1 MPFSRLAIDSF
12 DLTPVQRLRS
22 YMEGDRR
29 QRLRARFGLAEFH
42 PWQAEAID
50 ALLDGKRRVL
60 VVAPTGGGKSLTY
73 QFSATELEG
82 TTIVVSPLIALME
95 DQVRGLSE
103 RGIAATWLSST
114 VEPNE
119 RRRRERELAAG
130 AYELV
135 YVAPERLASDYVLDM
150 LAEVAPPLVAIDE
163 AHCISQWGHDFRPDY
178 LRLNRVL
185 ERLAPKHVLACTA
198 TATPIV
204 RDEIIDNLGLRADE
218 TELILRG
225 FARPN
230 LHLTARE
237 IDGTRERKR
246 AAVDAVREALGAP
259 TEPAG
264 AAIVYTAT
272 RKIAEQMADVMAD
285 EGYRAA
291 AYHAGLEPRI
301 RQHVNAGF
309 AAGQLDVVCATN
321 AFGMGID
328 RPDIRAVV
336 HVQSPGSIEAYYQ
349 EVGRAGRDGQPAL
362 GLLLRSTADFGLRRR
377 LIERKWED
385 NQPDEERVQQQW
397 GLFLDLMRYVEA
409 GSCRHD
415 FILGYFGDEQ
425 ETLGG
430 CGHCDVCE
438 RLEELG
444 EDGERKID
452 DEDAIIVQKALAGVA
467 RNRRVAG
474 LNRVI
479 EMLHGDENVK
489 LDRMG
494 LSSLSTHG
502 ILADRDKPWLTIL
515 MRRLLTA
522 GLIEIT
528 TDKYPK
534 PYLTRDGLA
543 AMKGEAPIRVL
554 LPEEGA
560 GGRKARSR
568 RGSKKKKPAEMPTNV
583 DRALFERLRE
593 ARLELAREKG
603 VPAYVVCH
611 DRTLLE
617 MAAQKPRTLG
627 EMADVHGMGPARLEA
642 WGDRFLSVVTES

>member
-1 MPFSRLAIDSF
+1 MQSP
-12 DLTPVQRLRS
+12 PVQLLSIVTTDMR
-22 YMEGDRR
+22 E
-29 QRLRARFGLAEFH
+29 RLRARFGLPDFH
-42 PWQAEAID
+42 PWQREAID
-50 ALLDGKRRVL
+50 SLLNGKKRVL

-73 QFSATELEG
+73 QFPATELEG
-82 TTIVVSPLIALME
+82 TTVVVSPLIALME

-103 RGIAATWLSST
+103 RGIRATWLSST
-114 VEPNE
+114 VDANE
-119 RRRRERELAAG
+119 RRRREADLAAG

-135 YVAPERLASDYVLDM
+135 YIAPERLAQDHVLNM
-150 LAEVAPPLVAIDE
+150 LARLAPPLVAIDE
-163 AHCISQWGHDFRPDY
+163 AHCISHWGHDFRPDY
-178 LRLNRVL
+178 LHLSRVL

-204 RDEIIDNLGLRADE
+204 RDEIVKQLGFNDDE
-218 TELILRG
+218 MDVVLRG

-237 IDGTRERKR
+237 IDGARERKR
-246 AAVDAVREALGAP
+246 AMVSAVKKALGAP

-272 RKIAEQMADVMAD
+272 RKVTEQMAGLLAD
-285 EGYRAA
+285 EGYRSA
-291 AYHAGLEPRI
+291 AYHAGLDPTVRGN
-301 RQHVNAGF
+301 VNADF

-336 HVQSPGSIEAYYQ
+336 HVQAPGSIEAYYQ

-377 LIERKWED
+377 LIERKWTDE
-385 NQPDEERVQQQW
+385 QPDENHVKQQW

-430 CGHCDVCE
+430 CGHCDVCV

-444 EDGERKID
+444 DDGERSLS
-452 DEDAIIVQKALAGVA
+452 DEDALVVRKALSGVA
-467 RNRRVAG
+467 RNRMTAG
-474 LNRVI
+474 LNRVV
-479 EMLHGDENVK
+479 EMLHGAENEK
-489 LDRMG
+489 LRSMG
-494 LSSLSTHG
+494 LTSLSTHG
-502 ILADRDKPWLTIL
+502 LLKDRAKDWVMIL

-522 GLIEIT
+522 GLVEIT
-528 TDKYPK
+528 TDEYPK
-534 PYLTRDGLA
+534 PYLTQLGVSV
-543 AMKGEAPIRVL
+543 MKGDEPVRVL
-554 LPEEGA
+554 LPDEDA
-560 GGRKARSR
+560 GKKAKGKSTRTGRART
-568 RGSKKKKPAEMPTNV
+568 PVEMPANV
-583 DRALFERLRE
+583 DPELFERLRGT
-593 ARLELAREKG
+593 RMELAKEKG
-603 VPAYVVCH
+603 VPPYVVCH

-617 MAAQKPRTLG
+617 IAATKPQTLDQMA
-627 EMADVHGMGPARLEA
+627 EVHGMGPARIDA
-642 WGDRFLSVVTES
+642 WGDRLLSVIAEG

>member
-1 MPFSRLAIDSF
+1 MK
-12 DLTPVQRLRS
+12 
-22 YMEGDRR
+22 GDRR
-29 QRLRARFGLAEFH
+29 QRLRARFGLTDFH

-50 ALLDGKRRVL
+50 ALLEGKRRVL

-95 DQVRGLSE
+95 DQVRGLTE

-114 VEPNE
+114 VDPNE
-119 RRRRERELAAG
+119 RRRRERELVAG

-135 YVAPERLASDYVLDM
+135 YVAPERLASDHVLEM

-185 ERLAPKHVLACTA
+185 DRLAPKHVLACTA

-204 RDEIIDNLGLRADE
+204 RDEIIDNLGLERAD
-218 TELILRG
+218 TELVLRG

-246 AAVDAVREALGAP
+246 AAIAAVREALGTP

-264 AAIVYTAT
+264 AAIIYTAT

-291 AYHAGLEPRI
+291 AYHAGLEPHV

-309 AAGQLDVVCATN
+309 ASGQLDVVSATN

-377 LIERKWED
+377 LIERRWED
-385 NQPDEERVQQQW
+385 TQPDEERVQQQW

-438 RLEELG
+438 RLEEESG
-444 EDGERKID
+444 ESGERKVS
-452 DEDAIIVQKALAGVA
+452 DEDAIVVKKALAGIA
-467 RNRRVAG
+467 RNRRTAG
-474 LNRVI
+474 LNRVV
-479 EMLHGDENVK
+479 EMLHGDDNAK
-489 LDRMG
+489 LKQMG
-494 LSSLSTHG
+494 LASLSTHG
-502 ILADRDKPWLTIL
+502 ILSEYEKPWLLIL
-515 MRRLLTA
+515 MRRLMTA

-528 TDKYPK
+528 TDNYPK

-543 AMKGEAPIRVL
+543 AMKGETPIRVL

-560 GGRKARSR
+560 GSKKSRGSRSR
-568 RGSKKKKPAEMPTNV
+568 GKRTPAELPTNV

-593 ARLELAREKG
+593 ARLALAREKG

-617 MAAQKPRTLG
+617 MAAQKPQTLN
-627 EMADVHGMGPARLEA
+627 EMADVHGMGPARIEA
-642 WGDRFLSVVTES
+642 WGDRFLSVVTEGG